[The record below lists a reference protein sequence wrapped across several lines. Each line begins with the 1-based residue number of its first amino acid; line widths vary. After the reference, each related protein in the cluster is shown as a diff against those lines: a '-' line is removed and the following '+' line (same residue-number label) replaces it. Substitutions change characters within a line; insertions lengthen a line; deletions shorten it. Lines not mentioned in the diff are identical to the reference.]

1 MQLLLFSIHDLIQ
14 HWVHS
19 ITVYGGLDTP
29 VVFDIMFMPKKQQG
43 IDWLMENLLF
53 EFQIRIGVTV
63 FKICKIVSNNID

>member
-43 IDWLMENLLF
+43 ID
-53 EFQIRIGVTV
+53 
-63 FKICKIVSNNID
+63 